1 LTDRTTARNPTDD
14 ELIEQAK
21 HVQSQ
26 AYAPYSKF
34 KVGAAILSHD
44 GRAFYGCNV
53 ENASYGAT
61 ICAER
66 NAVANGISN
75 GARLF
80 KKLAIV
86 ADREDPIMPC
96 GICRQV
102 LFEFSP
108 DLVIISVGKSGRK
121 KQVKLKD
128 LLPFGFRLD
137 NPK

>member
-1 LTDRTTARNPTDD
+1 MTGRILTRNPTDD

-21 HVQSQ
+21 LVQGE
-26 AYAPYSKF
+26 AYAPYSNF
-34 KVGAAILSHD
+34 KVGAAILSDD
-44 GRAFYGCNV
+44 GRIFLGCNV

-66 NAVANGISN
+66 NAVANGVST
-75 GARLF
+75 GARRF

-86 ADREDPIMPC
+86 TDQDDPVMPC

-108 DLVIISVGKSGRK
+108 DLVIISVGKSGKR

-128 LLPFGFRLD
+128 LLPFGFRLE